1 MHEGSGWINSEGK
14 ITTIKYHL
22 ISFLKR
28 ELTNIRQVEDQDN
41 HLMCQTLCAD
51 TAHCIGYTFVE
62 VAFDV
67 GGVGILVVVLVL
79 GGALAVVVIVAVIQ
93 HP

>member
-1 MHEGSGWINSEGK
+1 
-14 ITTIKYHL
+14 
-22 ISFLKR
+22 
-28 ELTNIRQVEDQDN
+28 
-41 HLMCQTLCAD
+41 MCQTLCAD

-93 HP
+93 HPYMAFNQAERRCDLKDSDGASSLSEESGVISGQLEPLR